1 MFSRDKKAGEHANK
15 STNSAKVLRV
25 IERIRMAY
33 KCLRIVVYKLENG
46 EKTVTLRQAA
56 VSVGQ
61 GEHSSK
67 NFLKKIGVNPQKA
80 MLPNRCLSKMISL
93 SVTAQYWRYLN
104 QSGKGNF
111 LSQMGQEMLAD
122 YLN

>member
-1 MFSRDKKAGEHANK
+1 MFSRDKKTGK
-15 STNSAKVLRV
+15 YPKRSTNSAKVLRV
-25 IERIRMAY
+25 VERIRMAY

-61 GEHSSK
+61 REG
-67 NFLKKIGVNPQKA
+67 NFKSFLRKIGVKPEEA
-80 MLPNRCLSKMISL
+80 MLPNRCLSEMIPL

-111 LSQMGQEMLAD
+111 LTQMGQEMLAD

>member
-1 MFSRDKKAGEHANK
+1 MFSRNEKAGKHPNR

-25 IERIRMAY
+25 VQRIRMVY
-33 KCLRIVVYKLENG
+33 KCLRIVVYILENE

-56 VSVGQ
+56 VSVGK

-67 NFLKKIGVNPQKA
+67 DFVKKIGVTPQKA

-104 QSGKGNF
+104 QSGQGNF
-111 LSQMGQEMLAD
+111 LSQMGEKMLAD

>member
-1 MFSRDKKAGEHANK
+1 MFSRDKKAGKHPKK
-15 STNSAKVLRV
+15 SANSAKVLRV
-25 IERIRMAY
+25 VERIRMVY
-33 KCLRIVVYKLENG
+33 KCLRIVVYILENG

-56 VSVGQ
+56 VSVGK
-61 GEHSSK
+61 GEHNFKS
-67 NFLKKIGVNPQKA
+67 FLKKIGVEPEEA
-80 MLPNRCLSKMISL
+80 MLPNRCLSKMIPL

-111 LSQMGQEMLAD
+111 LSQMGEEMLAD